1 MSPGFQA
8 FMAHT
13 LDFQHGCLTS
23 VRGCLILMRAGDRG
37 WYAWQ
42 TFATVIDRRRLNS
55 SLLPSVPSTWTPT
68 GGAEFSSATIDA
80 WASIREGMQSADLEL
95 AALAGP
101 RSESTLGSV
110 LVGVGLGAV
119 SRVGESDRP
128 AHGGCVV
135 LYTEQPLAVEAA
147 VD

>member
-23 VRGCLILMRAGDRG
+23 VRGCVILMRAGDRG
-37 WYAWQ
+37 RHAWQ
-42 TFATVIDRRRLNS
+42 TFATVMDRRRLNS
-55 SLLPSVPSTWTPT
+55 SLLPRVPSTWTPT
-68 GGAEFSSATIDA
+68 GGLSSATIDA

-101 RSESTLGSV
+101 GSESTGGSV

-119 SRVGESDRP
+119 SEARESDSLRP
-128 AHGGCVV
+128 A
-135 LYTEQPLAVEAA
+135 AA
-147 VD
+147 